1 MRFFSLLSLLIVV
14 VIVGWL
20 SAMYLGSMT
29 RGGLAQSAPKTEAVS
44 PAATGSSG
52 VTESPQIRNIP
63 IDKARELVN
72 QDKERQKKMQ
82 EALNP

>member
-1 MRFFSLLSLLIVV
+1 MRFFSLLSLLITV

-20 SAMYLGSMT
+20 SVMFLGSMT
-29 RGGLAQSAPKTEAVS
+29 RGGSAQSVPKTESVS
-44 PAATGSSG
+44 PAAGAA
-52 VTESPQIRNIP
+52 ESPQLRNIP

-82 EALNP
+82 EALNSQ